1 MGYNEMF
8 MFNAAVM
15 GFGGNTWMNEVLAS
29 FDTIVMNVSNS
40 YRLQEECD
48 VLSLRIAKYKGSI
61 NLAEYKAVML
71 ASLRSLV
78 PKDWN
83 SAHEVAWSWL
93 WENVERMIKSLMGK
107 PQVQERALEAFL
119 LSLNESQLQ
128 FVRREVYS
136 RFFEISPA

>member
-1 MGYNEMF
+1 MG
-8 MFNAAVM
+8 AVM
-15 GFGGNTWMNEVLAS
+15 GFASSTWMNEVLAS
-29 FDTIVMNVSNS
+29 FATIVTNVSNS

-83 SAHEVAWSWL
+83 SAHEVAWGWL
-93 WENVERMIKSLMGK
+93 WDNVERLIQGQLGK
-107 PQVQERALEAFL
+107 PRIHEAAIDRLFG
-119 LSLNESQLQ
+119 S
-128 FVRREVYS
+128 
-136 RFFEISPA
+136 

>member
-1 MGYNEMF
+1 MDGAGMTSLEEVGKGDSGGDNDFKNTSVPTTYNEMF

-15 GFGGNTWMNEVLAS
+15 GFASSTWMNEVLAS
-29 FDTIVMNVSNS
+29 FDTIVTNVSNS

-48 VLSLRIAKYKGSI
+48 VLSLRIAKYKGAI

-83 SAHEVAWSWL
+83 SDHEESWSWL
-93 WENVERMIKSLMGK
+93 W
-107 PQVQERALEAFL
+107 
-119 LSLNESQLQ
+119 
-128 FVRREVYS
+128 
-136 RFFEISPA
+136 

>member
-1 MGYNEMF
+1 MSNSAVPTTYNDMF

-15 GFGGNTWMNEVLAS
+15 GFRGSGWMTDVLAS
-29 FDTIVMNVSNS
+29 FDAIVTNVANS

-48 VLSLRIAKYKGSI
+48 VLSLRIAKYKGTI
-61 NLAEYKAVML
+61 NLSEYKSVML

-93 WENVERMIKSLMGK
+93 WENVERIIKNLMGK
-107 PQVQERALEAFL
+107 PQVQQRALE
-119 LSLNESQLQ
+119 
-128 FVRREVYS
+128 
-136 RFFEISPA
+136 